1 LNDLTRELN
10 TYSKDNYI
18 RDAAYLGCSLEIIA
32 PGGSPVTGEDQR
44 HLSVLLVEDNEV
56 NQKIVQAML
65 KRMGYRADLA
75 VNGLEGLQA
84 LENKR
89 YDVVLMDI
97 QMPVMDGLQATEAI
111 RARLPPAEQPYI
123 IAITAYAHLYS
134 VDMCLHAGMND
145 YIIKPFNLEELK
157 IAFNG
162 IRANS

>member
-1 LNDLTRELN
+1 MQL
-10 TYSKDNYI
+10 
-18 RDAAYLGCSLEIIA
+18 RDSS
-32 PGGSPVTGEDQR
+32 PGGFPVTGEDQR

-65 KRMGYRADLA
+65 KRMGYTADLA

-157 IAFNG
+157 KAFNG